1 MLSWT
6 YYFLHDQLDKID
18 PIISMRLR
26 HELQKRELD
35 PFINR
40 TDFWWMAWDESPT
53 VFVNNWNPWCNA
65 NALLCYML
73 LENDRDKLAKA
84 VYKSMISVD
93 RYLNYVKADGACEE
107 GATYWGHAFGKL
119 FDYLQELQMIT
130 GGKVSLFNNKLV
142 KDMGEFVAKSYIG
155 NGYAVNF
162 ADASAHVSDYMA
174 LVYRCGKALG
184 SREMMDMA
192 VDCFKEK
199 PETVTSVWLDTYKQI
214 EAMKVLKEM
223 SQAKGGYKA
232 DAVDYLL
239 KPFSLDDFRR
249 AAQRVKKRYEL
260 ENVMPSVAHT
270 APIQSENEDD
280 TIFFKTDH
288 RVVRVDIND
297 IRYVVGMA
305 EYLKIH
311 LDGQKS
317 LVVLLSMKKLE
328 ERLPA
333 YFLRIHRSYIVNMKK
348 VMEVTKN
355 RIVMDADTYLPVGD
369 IYKESLSTYLADKYL
384 GR

>member
-1 MLSWT
+1 MIRTLVIDDEPLALQQLAAYTAKIPFLELVAQCLSAIEAREIMEKEQIDAL
-6 YYFLHDQLDKID
+6 FVDINMPDINGLDFVRSLQAP
-18 PIISMRLR
+18 PIV
-26 HELQKRELD
+26 
-35 PFINR
+35 
-40 TDFWWMAWDESPT
+40 
-53 VFVNNWNPWCNA
+53 VFTTA
-65 NALLCYML
+65 YS
-73 LENDRDKLAKA
+73 E
-84 VYKSMISVD
+84 
-93 RYLNYVKADGACEE
+93 
-107 GATYWGHAFGKL
+107 
-119 FDYLQELQMIT
+119 
-130 GGKVSLFNNKLV
+130 
-142 KDMGEFVAKSYIG
+142 
-155 NGYAVNF
+155 YAV
-162 ADASAHVSDYMA
+162 D
-174 LVYRCGKALG
+174 
-184 SREMMDMA
+184 
-192 VDCFKEK
+192 
-199 PETVTSVWLDTYKQI
+199 
-214 EAMKVLKEM
+214 
-223 SQAKGGYKA
+223 GYKV

-270 APIQSENEDD
+270 APIQSEND